1 MSLTPLYPLP
11 ELETEPFPD
20 WSYVFQNT
28 DSEASLIL
36 VYAAKRDFLSVPK
49 TYAVVEFRGSVESP
63 LELHS
68 MARETYLEDTELDIE
83 EETAGIF
90 ELDAA
95 EDYQIILLL
104 NNTTALEIA
113 SASFKIH
120 QEIYHA
126 ANSRA
131 ALAHYL
137 SSC

>member
-1 MSLTPLYPLP
+1 MSLTPFSPLP
-11 ELETEPFPD
+11 ELETEPFTD
-20 WSYVFQNT
+20 WSYVCQNS
-28 DSEASLIL
+28 DGESSLIL

-49 TYAVVEFRGSVESP
+49 TYAVVEFRDSEEIP

-68 MARETYLEDTELDIE
+68 MAIEEYLPDIE
-83 EETAGIF
+83 EQTAGVF

-95 EDYQIILLL
+95 DDYQIILLL

-113 SASFKIH
+113 CASFTLH

-126 ANSRA
+126 ASSRV
-131 ALAHYL
+131 ALAQYL

>member
-1 MSLTPLYPLP
+1 MSLTPFSPLP

-20 WSYVFQNT
+20 WSYVCQNT
-28 DSEASLIL
+28 DGEASLIL

-49 TYAVVEFRGSVESP
+49 TYAVIEFRDSEEIP

-68 MARETYLEDTELDIE
+68 MAIEEYQEDTELEIE

-95 EDYQIILLL
+95 DDYQIILLL
-104 NNTTALEIA
+104 NNTTALEVA

-126 ANSRA
+126 ANSRI
-131 ALAHYL
+131 ALAQYL